1 MRKFIGTATNDD
13 FTVGCTG
20 QTVYLFDKDGNE
32 IAKFKDIIYAY
43 TPILSPDNKLLVVK
57 STVGRLAVYSLETF
71 SLIKK
76 FRFSK
81 VDGAQDDGF
90 CFSDDG
96 KQFVNI
102 DRHKDSLHYAI
113 SIYHTSDFSLV
124 EQVHFDDYTALEHIE
139 FDGNTN
145 TLYVL
150 GYMRDENKVFDYGFI
165 AVFAENELCNIT
177 PITAKEHEFY
187 NEYKNLEMMGFSE
200 YAVENTD
207 LEGDIDELKATHPSL
222 KELYM
227 NYHLN

>member
-1 MRKFIGTATNDD
+1 MRKFIGTATNDN

-20 QTVYLFDKDGNE
+20 QTVYLLDKDGNE
-32 IAKFKDIIYAY
+32 IAKFQDIIYAY
-43 TPILSPDNKLLVVK
+43 KPILSPDGKQFVVK
-57 STVGRLAVYSLETF
+57 STNGMLAVYSLQTF
-71 SLIKK
+71 SLTKK

-81 VDGAQDDGF
+81 VDGAQDDGCCF
-90 CFSDDG
+90 CTYG
-96 KQFVNI
+96 KWFVNI
-102 DRHKDSLHYAI
+102 ERQKDDLHSAI
-113 SIYHTSDFSLV
+113 SVYDTSDFSLV

-200 YAVENTD
+200 NAVENTD
-207 LEGDIDELKATHPSL
+207 LKSDIDELRATHPSL
-222 KELYM
+222 KNLYM

>member
-1 MRKFIGTATNDD
+1 MKKFIGTATNDN

-20 QTVYLFDKDGNE
+20 QTVYLLDKDGNE
-32 IAKFKDIIYAY
+32 IAKFQDIIYAY
-43 TPILSPDNKLLVVK
+43 KPILSPDGKQFVVK
-57 STVGRLAVYSLETF
+57 STNGMLAVYSLETF
-71 SLIKK
+71 SLVKK

-81 VDGAQDDGF
+81 VDGAQDDGC
-90 CFSDDG
+90 CFTTDG
-96 KQFVNI
+96 KSFVNI
-102 DRHKDSLHYAI
+102 ERHKDDLHSAI
-113 SIYHTSDFSLV
+113 STYHTSDFSLV
-124 EQVHFDDYTALEHIE
+124 KQVHFDDYTALEHIE

-200 YAVENTD
+200 NAVENTD
-207 LEGDIDELKATHPSL
+207 LKSDIDELRATHPSL
-222 KELYM
+222 KNLYM